1 MHFVFIGI
9 HESSISTAF
18 KQFFICCAS
27 SLRSGY
33 EFREYLTLDCGL

>member
-9 HESSISTAF
+9 HESSISASL
-18 KQFFICCAS
+18 KQFFICFAS

-33 EFREYLTLDCGL
+33 ALFDYLTLDCEL